1 MTNDEKALLKS
12 LVKKGYSAATIACY
26 VNCSTATIK
35 KYIRIFRKKDKQDD

>member
-12 LVKKGYSAATIACY
+12 LVKEGYSAETIACY
-26 VNCSTATIK
+26 VNCSMATIK